1 MMKEELANQIKVCLA
16 DSFTFYL
23 KAHNYHWNVEGP
35 DFYEFHQLFGEIYE
49 EVYGAIDTLAEQIRT
64 LDVYAPGTL
73 NRLKQLSSVVE
84 DEGLPSAVVMARNLF
99 NENNKVLAS
108 LMTGYKMAEDQ
119 GELGI
124 SNFLQDRIQAHQKHA
139 WFLRSVGK

>member
-1 MMKEELANQIKVCLA
+1 MKEQLADQLKVCLA

-35 DFYEFHQLFGEIYE
+35 DFYEFHQFFGEIYQ

-73 NRLKQLSSVVE
+73 NRLKQLTSVVE
-84 DEGLPSAVVMARNLF
+84 DEGLPSPVVMSRNLF

-108 LMTGYKMAEDQ
+108 LMSGYKMAEEM

-124 SNFLQDRIQAHQKHA
+124 SNFLQDRIQAHQKHS

>member
-1 MMKEELANQIKVCLA
+1 MKEELANRLKVNLA
-16 DSFTFYL
+16 DSFTLYL

-35 DFYEFHQLFGEIYE
+35 DFYEYHKLFGEIYQ
-49 EVYGAIDTLAEQIRT
+49 EVLGAVDTLAEQIRT

-73 NRLKQLSSVVE
+73 ARLKELTVVTE
-84 DEGLPSAVVMARNLF
+84 DDKIPSPVEMAQNLYI
-99 NENNKVLAS
+99 ENNKVLAG
-108 LMTGYKMAEDQ
+108 LMVGYKMAEDL

-139 WFLRSVGK
+139 WFLRSIGK

>member
-1 MMKEELANQIKVCLA
+1 MKEQLADQLKVCLSDA
-16 DSFTFYL
+16 FTFYF

-35 DFYEFHQLFGEIYE
+35 DFFQYHELFGKIYE
-49 EVYGAIDTLAEQIRT
+49 EVLGSVDTLAEQIRT
-64 LDVYAPGTL
+64 LDIYAPGSL
-73 NRLKQLSSVVE
+73 SRIKQLTSIVE
-84 DEGLPSAVVMARNLF
+84 DENLPSPIEMARRLF
-99 NENNKVLAS
+99 IENNKVLAS
-108 LMTGYKMAEDQ
+108 LMIGYKMAEEI

>member
-1 MMKEELANQIKVCLA
+1 MKEELANRLKVNLA
-16 DSFTFYL
+16 DTFAFYL
-23 KAHNYHWNVEGP
+23 KTHNYHWNVEGP
-35 DFYEFHQLFGEIYE
+35 DFYEYHKLFGEIYE
-49 EVYGAIDTLAEQIRT
+49 EVYGSVDTMAEQIRT

-73 NRLKQLSSVVE
+73 GRIKELTTVTE
-84 DEGLPSAVVMARNLF
+84 DDKVPSPTEMAQNLF
-99 NENNKVLAS
+99 IENNKVLAG
-108 LMTGYKMAEDQ
+108 LMVGYKMAEDL

>member
-1 MMKEELANQIKVCLA
+1 MKEQLADQLKVCLSDA
-16 DSFTFYL
+16 FTFYF

-35 DFYEFHQLFGEIYE
+35 DFFQYHELFGKIYE
-49 EVYGAIDTLAEQIRT
+49 EVLGSVDTLAEQIRT
-64 LDVYAPGTL
+64 LDIYAPGSL
-73 NRLKQLSSVVE
+73 SRIKQLTSIVE
-84 DEGLPSAVVMARNLF
+84 DENLPSPIEMARHLF
-99 NENNKVLAS
+99 IENNKVLAS
-108 LMTGYKMAEDQ
+108 LMIGYKMAEEI

>member
-1 MMKEELANQIKVCLA
+1 MKEQLADQLKVCLSDA
-16 DSFTFYL
+16 FTFYF

-35 DFYEFHQLFGEIYE
+35 DFFQYHELFGKIYE
-49 EVYGAIDTLAEQIRT
+49 EVLGSVDTLAEQIRT
-64 LDVYAPGTL
+64 LDIYAPGSL
-73 NRLKQLSSVVE
+73 SRIKQLTSIVE
-84 DEGLPSAVVMARNLF
+84 DENLPSPIEMARLLF
-99 NENNKVLAS
+99 IENNKVLAS
-108 LMTGYKMAEDQ
+108 LMIGYKMAEEI

>member
-1 MMKEELANQIKVCLA
+1 MKEQLADQLKVCLSEA
-16 DSFTFYL
+16 FTFYF

-35 DFYEFHQLFGEIYE
+35 DFYQYHQLFGTIYE
-49 EVYGAIDTLAEQIRT
+49 EVLGSIDTLAEQIRT

-73 NRLKQLSSVVE
+73 ARIKQLTSIIE
-84 DEGLPSAVVMARNLF
+84 DENIPSPVDMAKSLF
-99 NENNKVLAS
+99 VENNKVIAS
-108 LMTGYKMAEDQ
+108 LLSGYKMAEEL

>member
-1 MMKEELANQIKVCLA
+1 MKEELANRLKVNLA
-16 DSFTFYL
+16 DSFAFYL

-35 DFYEFHQLFGEIYE
+35 DFYEYHKLFGEIYA
-49 EVYGAIDTLAEQIRT
+49 EVLGAVDTLAEQIRT

-73 NRLKQLSSVVE
+73 TRLKELTVVTE
-84 DEGLPSAVVMARNLF
+84 DDKVPGPTEMSQNLYI
-99 NENNKVLAS
+99 ENNKVLAG
-108 LMTGYKMAEDQ
+108 LMSGYKMAEDL

-139 WFLRSVGK
+139 WFLRSIGK

>member
-1 MMKEELANQIKVCLA
+1 MKEQLAEQLKVCLA

-23 KAHNYHWNVEGP
+23 KTHNYHWNVEGP
-35 DFYEFHQLFGEIYE
+35 DFYQFHQLFGEIYA

-73 NRLKQLSSVVE
+73 TRIKQLSQVVE
-84 DEGLPSAVVMARNLF
+84 DDGLPSPLIMIRNLY
-99 NENNKVLAS
+99 NENDKVLIS
-108 LMTGYKMAEDQ
+108 LMAGYKMAEDM

-139 WFLRSVGK
+139 WFLRSIGK

>member
-1 MMKEELANQIKVCLA
+1 MKEQLADQLKVCLSDA
-16 DSFTFYL
+16 FTFYF

-35 DFYEFHQLFGEIYE
+35 DFFQYHELFGKIYE
-49 EVYGAIDTLAEQIRT
+49 EVLGSVDTLAEQIRT
-64 LDVYAPGTL
+64 LDIYAPGTL
-73 NRLKQLSSVVE
+73 SRIKQLSTITE
-84 DEGLPSAVVMARNLF
+84 DENLPSPIEMARRLF
-99 NENNKVLAS
+99 VENNKVLAS
-108 LMTGYKMAEDQ
+108 LMIGYKMAEEI

>member
-1 MMKEELANQIKVCLA
+1 MKEQLADQLKVCLA
-16 DSFTFYL
+16 DSFAFYL
-23 KAHNYHWNVEGP
+23 KTHNYHWNVEGP
-35 DFYEFHQLFGEIYE
+35 DFYEFHQLFGEIYS

-73 NRLKQLSSVVE
+73 ARLKQLTSVVE
-84 DEGLPSAVVMARNLF
+84 DEGLPSPVIMSRNLF

-108 LMTGYKMAEDQ
+108 LMTGYKMAEEM

-124 SNFLQDRIQAHQKHA
+124 SNFLQDRIQAHQKHS
-139 WFLRSVGK
+139 WFLRSIGK

>member
-1 MMKEELANQIKVCLA
+1 MKEQLADQLKVCLA

-23 KAHNYHWNVEGP
+23 KTHNYHWNVEGS
-35 DFYEFHQLFGEIYE
+35 DFYQFHELFGEIYN
-49 EVYGAIDTLAEQIRT
+49 EVFGAIDTLAEQIRT

-73 NRLKQLSSVVE
+73 QRLKQLSSVVE
-84 DEGLPSAVVMARNLF
+84 DEGLPAPIVMARNLY

-108 LMTGYKMAEDQ
+108 LMSGYQMAEEM

-139 WFLRSVGK
+139 WFLRSIGK

>member
-1 MMKEELANQIKVCLA
+1 MKEELAKQLKGCLA
-16 DSFTFYL
+16 DSFAFYL

-35 DFYEFHQLFGEIYE
+35 DFYEFHKLFGEIYA
-49 EVYGAIDTLAEQIRT
+49 EVLGAIDTLAEQIRT

-73 NRLKQLSSVVE
+73 SKLKELTSVNE
-84 DEGLPSAVVMARNLF
+84 DDTIPGPIEMSKNLY

-108 LMTGYKMAEDQ
+108 LMLGYKMAEDS

>member
-1 MMKEELANQIKVCLA
+1 MKEQLADQLKVCLA
-16 DSFTFYL
+16 DSFAFYL
-23 KAHNYHWNVEGP
+23 KTHNYHWNVEGP
-35 DFYEFHQLFGEIYE
+35 DFYEYHKLFGEIYE

-64 LDVYAPGTL
+64 LDVYAPGTM
-73 NRLKQLSSVVE
+73 NRLKQLTSVVE
-84 DEGLPSAVVMARNLF
+84 DEGLPSPVVMSRNLF

-108 LMTGYKMAEDQ
+108 LMAGYKMAEDM

-139 WFLRSVGK
+139 WFLRSIGK

>member
-1 MMKEELANQIKVCLA
+1 MKEELANQLKVCLA
-16 DSFTFYL
+16 DSFAFYL

-35 DFYEFHQLFGEIYE
+35 DFYEFHQMFGEIYE
-49 EVYGAIDTLAEQIRT
+49 EVFGSIDELAEQIRT
-64 LDVYAPGTL
+64 LDVFAPGTL
-73 NRLKQLSSVVE
+73 TRLKDLTNVVE
-84 DEGLPSAVVMARNLF
+84 DETIPSPVIMSRNLF
-99 NENNKVLAS
+99 IDNNKVLAT
-108 LMTGYKMAEDQ
+108 LMTGYKMAEDH

>member
-1 MMKEELANQIKVCLA
+1 MKEELANQIKVCLA

-73 NRLKQLSSVVE
+73 TRLKQLTTVVE
-84 DEGLPSAVVMARNLF
+84 DEGLPSPVVMSRNLF

-108 LMTGYKMAEDQ
+108 LMLSYKMAEDM

>member
-1 MMKEELANQIKVCLA
+1 MKEELANQLRICLA

-23 KAHNYHWNVEGP
+23 KVHNYHWNVEGP
-35 DFYEFHQLFGEIYE
+35 DFYEFHQMFGEIYE
-49 EVYGAIDTLAEQIRT
+49 EVYGAIDKLAEQIRT

-73 NRLKQLSSVVE
+73 TRLRQLSSVVE
-84 DEGLPSAVVMARNLF
+84 DEGLPSPIEMSRNLLI
-99 NENNKVLAS
+99 ENNKVIAS
-108 LMTGYKMAEDQ
+108 LMLGYKMAEDS

-124 SNFLQDRIQAHQKHA
+124 SNFLQGRIEAHQLHS

>member
-1 MMKEELANQIKVCLA
+1 MKEQLADQLKVCLSDA
-16 DSFTFYL
+16 FTFYF

-35 DFYEFHQLFGEIYE
+35 DFFQYHELFGKIYE
-49 EVYGAIDTLAEQIRT
+49 EVLGSVDTLAEQIRT
-64 LDVYAPGTL
+64 LDIYAPGSLSRIT
-73 NRLKQLSSVVE
+73 QLTSIVE
-84 DEGLPSAVVMARNLF
+84 DENLPSPIEMARLLF
-99 NENNKVLAS
+99 IENNKVLAS
-108 LMTGYKMAEDQ
+108 LMTGYKMAEEI